1 MVHRGWATEGRRVL
15 MRVVTILITRC
26 KAAGQAGSLKGSSSQ
41 QNSGLRRAN
50 SKHGVFQHPLAKWKM
65 GAGNVQWLRQES
77 AEGISASCHL
87 SPFSGARAQAGNS
100 ISVRKHGQLYGWPGV
115 GQHLY

>member
-50 SKHGVFQHPLAKWKM
+50 SKHGVFQHPLASL
-65 GAGNVQWLRQES
+65 GPRALLSVLLLGLQSVYP
-77 AEGISASCHL
+77 GINRS
-87 SPFSGARAQAGNS
+87 
-100 ISVRKHGQLYGWPGV
+100 
-115 GQHLY
+115 

>member
-1 MVHRGWATEGRRVL
+1 MSMVHRGWATEGRRVL

-50 SKHGVFQHPLAKWKM
+50 SKHGVFQQPLAN
-65 GAGNVQWLRQES
+65 ARIGNELHTPVE
-77 AEGISASCHL
+77 
-87 SPFSGARAQAGNS
+87 
-100 ISVRKHGQLYGWPGV
+100 SVRKPVQAISAAIHQSAGGRKIVASQRLADAIFAIGKK
-115 GQHLY
+115 L